1 MNARMHVRPLPI
13 LAHPTDRK
21 NELGERV
28 WTMVDLRDEVD
39 RFAAMLRAE
48 DKRHGTIASYVTQ
61 AERFLNWLE
70 GSYKPRP
77 RRVGKP
83 HGWTAGPDTQSKYN
97 PLREYLKN
105 EDSVAVRMTFGQIE
119 DVLGCALPLSAR
131 QYAHWWAND
140 TTGNHSQAQAWL
152 AAGRKVVKL
161 DLIEQR
167 VMFVDAER
175 NTRPGATG
183 VFG

>member
-1 MNARMHVRPLPI
+1 MHARPAPVP
-13 LAHPTDRK
+13 AHPDERQ

-28 WTMVDLRDEVD
+28 WTVVDLRDEID
-39 RFAAMLRAE
+39 RFATMLRTE

-61 AERFLNWLE
+61 AERFVNWLE
-70 GSYKPRP
+70 GSYKPRA

-83 HGWTAGPDTQSKYN
+83 HGWNAGNVINSKYN
-97 PLREYLKN
+97 PLRDYLKTR
-105 EDSVAVRMTFGQIE
+105 DTTAVHMTFRHIE

-140 TTGNHSQAQAWL
+140 TTGNHTQAQAWL

-167 VMFVDAER
+167 VLFIDAER
-175 NTRPGATG
+175 NPRPSAART
-183 VFG
+183 FG